1 MFVRQ
6 VHGESQFDAK
16 QDVIKAWNGSNMI
29 INISLHSVP
38 KTARSMTTTVNPTL
52 QAVHLNIPLQQRLVA
67 DALSEVV
74 PWKRK
79 RLHHV

>member
-38 KTARSMTTTVNPTL
+38 KTCQVNDNHGKSHFASCAP
-52 QAVHLNIPLQQRLVA
+52 QHPASAKAGR
-67 DALSEVV
+67 
-74 PWKRK
+74 
-79 RLHHV
+79 